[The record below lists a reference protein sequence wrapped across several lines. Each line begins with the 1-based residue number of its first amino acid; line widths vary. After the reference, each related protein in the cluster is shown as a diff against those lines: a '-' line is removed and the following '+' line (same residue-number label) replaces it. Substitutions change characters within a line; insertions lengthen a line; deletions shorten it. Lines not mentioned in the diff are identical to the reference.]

1 MKFLKIIIL
10 LAFAVSFYSCEFNNN
25 PSTSTAAKVNRKVL
39 VELSTNVNCVHCPPS
54 GHYLDLIDTAIAG
67 ITSSDTNVITLRMH
81 SSIFAGDPFYL
92 YNVPV
97 NSARQWYYYVLVNPS
112 GYLNGAMMPAFN
124 SQTWTNSI
132 NSALA
137 QNETQTLSF
146 TNTFDSTTGNGTVS
160 LNIEQVSG
168 STASDLKLH
177 VAIVESGMYYA
188 GGTNGERWFNN
199 ILRDLITGANGT
211 DITLPYNNSINYT
224 LKSGIIPSKADIIVF
239 TQSLST
245 KEVFVVG
252 KKKFL

>member
-1 MKFLKIIIL
+1 MKFLKIIFL

-67 ITSSDTNVITLRMH
+67 VTSSDTNVITLRMH
-81 SSIFAGDPFYL
+81 SSIFNGDPFYL

-97 NSARQWYYYVLVNPS
+97 NSARQMYYYVLSNPA
-112 GYLNGAMMPAFN
+112 GYLNGALMPAFN
-124 SQTWTNSI
+124 SQTWSNSI
-132 NSALA
+132 NIALA
-137 QNETQTLSF
+137 QNETQSLDF
-146 TNTFDSTTGNGTVS
+146 TNVFDSTTGNGTIN
-160 LNIEQVSG
+160 LNIAQLSG
-168 STASDLKLH
+168 SAAGDLMLH
-177 VAIVESGMYYA
+177 VAIVESNMYYA

-199 ILRDLITGANGT
+199 IMRDLITGPSGT
-211 DITLPYNNSINYT
+211 SITLPYNSAINYT
-224 LKSGIIPSKADIIVF
+224 LKTGIIPANASIIVF
-239 TQSLST
+239 TQSQST

>member
-1 MKFLKIIIL
+1 MKFLKIFIL
-10 LAFAVSFYSCEFNNN
+10 LAFAASFYSCEFNNN

-67 ITSSDTNVITLRMH
+67 ITSADTNVITLRMH

-97 NSARQWYYYVLVNPS
+97 NSARQTYYFVLANPT
-112 GYLNGAMMPAFN
+112 GFLNGSLMPAFN
-124 SQTWTNSI
+124 SQTWSNSI
-132 NSALA
+132 NMVLA
-137 QNETQTLSF
+137 QNETQSLSF
-146 TNTFDSTTGNGTVS
+146 TNTFDSTTGTGTVN
-160 LNIEQVSG
+160 LNIAQLTG
-168 STASDLKLH
+168 SAASDLKLH

-199 ILRDLITGANGT
+199 ILRDLVTGPGGT
-211 DITLPYNNSINYT
+211 DITLPFNSSVNYT
-224 LKSGIIPSKADIIVF
+224 LKAGIIPSNASIIVF
-239 TQSLST
+239 TQSQST